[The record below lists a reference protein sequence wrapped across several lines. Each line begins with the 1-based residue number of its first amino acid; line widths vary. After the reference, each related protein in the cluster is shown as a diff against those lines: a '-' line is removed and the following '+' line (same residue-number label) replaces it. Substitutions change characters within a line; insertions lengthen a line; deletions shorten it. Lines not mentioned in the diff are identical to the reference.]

1 MKVIEVAHPIA
12 FLANAKADE
21 VTNDGAGRR
30 NLSLSFFLSSCERVC
45 DCGIDVTSRID
56 PSVSETLGWT
66 NHDSRGPRRSLTS
79 SSPGVVMR
87 EGTQRL
93 HPSTTSLLDAS
104 IYIL

>member
-1 MKVIEVAHPIA
+1 MMGRDEEI
-12 FLANAKADE
+12 FL
-21 VTNDGAGRR
+21 
-30 NLSLSFFLSSCERVC
+30 FLSSCARVC
-45 DCGIDVTSRID
+45 GCGIDVTSRID
-56 PSVSETLGWT
+56 PSVSGTLGWT